1 MQSLSE
7 FLHSIPVDFDR
18 EEIYKKSLPY
28 LVNENYLNV
37 LSGKTSFKEF
47 HTNLIS
53 LAKLPHGIGIGVALM
68 AQINIAG
75 RVIQIISETNSNI
88 FRILEGITKGEIIV
102 ALGVSEPEWKGR
114 LSNLKSTLTPNIN
127 GKYLLNGEK
136 SFFTNGYNCNF
147 FLVVVKIEQNYRVLI
162 LDKNKPGLQITR
174 FTLPFAVE
182 ATHCK
187 IKFENVE
194 IENSEILNFNY
205 SEYAENLRL
214 SEMLSLA
221 AIFCGY
227 SEYTLNRIKEN
238 TTLVSILKDDESKQ
252 TKLLRCKTFI
262 QLLKARI
269 LEISEEKDKNPQIE
283 LKSFFPYGTEFVV
296 KEFYSTLEEIF
307 PSENLE
313 PYFQDK
319 LLFQYKDMLNE
330 SYIRRAGKTV
340 SGITKSHE

>member
-205 SEYAENLRL
+205 SEY
-214 SEMLSLA
+214 
-221 AIFCGY
+221 
-227 SEYTLNRIKEN
+227 TLNRIKEN

-330 SYIRRAGKTV
+330 SCIRRAGKTV